1 MNKKLI
7 IEGWEYIKPYIS
19 REYGE
24 LDDTLPMYTNLGEN
38 YHLLLLAENNRYLP
52 DEEDYGF
59 SLLDSYTLCWNALE
73 FIRKNKKA
81 LLSKHVSVPW
91 FTKQLDDIFKK
102 SKGLL

>member
-38 YHLLLLAENNRYLP
+38 YHLLLLAENNRY
-52 DEEDYGF
+52 
-59 SLLDSYTLCWNALE
+59 
-73 FIRKNKKA
+73 
-81 LLSKHVSVPW
+81 
-91 FTKQLDDIFKK
+91 
-102 SKGLL
+102 